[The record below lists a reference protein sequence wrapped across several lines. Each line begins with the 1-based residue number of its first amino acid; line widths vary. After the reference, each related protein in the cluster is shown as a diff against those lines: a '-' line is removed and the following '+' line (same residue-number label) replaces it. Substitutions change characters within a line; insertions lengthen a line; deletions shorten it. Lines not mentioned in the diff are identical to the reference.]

1 MKPPPELD
9 AIAGKVLAYEPER
22 RAPLKVIVGASDK
35 PLVIGN
41 VEIPCYVLEDK
52 TRVLSQGGFLQG
64 IGRSRT
70 SVRKSDVANLPSFL
84 SDKNLSPLFP
94 GTF

>member
-22 RAPLKVIVGASDK
+22 RAPLKVIAGASGK

-70 SVRKSDVANLPSFL
+70 SARKSDVANLPSFL
-84 SDKNLSPLFP
+84 SAKNLSPLFP